1 MRLIIATLL
10 VFSLSTYVFA
20 TAPFENPIV
29 TLEKV
34 GEKKYQL
41 KYMSIPVGKV
51 TVSIKDDNNRVIY
64 KDVISAEK
72 LFYKNYDLNN
82 LELGSYHLEV
92 MNTVSGKLKD
102 FEIDLLAAKKEETS
116 FTRIKRIDRQ
126 NLGLIVKN
134 LNGEEKTI
142 RIFDQGNLIFE
153 TSFAEEIY
161 GKKFKF
167 ENVKSLDKITIE
179 VSDKDGSSKY
189 RSAL

>member
-92 MNTVSGKLKD
+92 MNTVSGKLED

-116 FTRIKRIDRQ
+116 FTKIQRIDRQ
-126 NLGLIVKN
+126 NLGLVVRN

-153 TSFAEEIY
+153 TSFAEEVY

-167 ENVKSLDKITIE
+167 KNVKSLDRITIE
-179 VSDKDGSSKY
+179 VADKNGASKY
-189 RSAL
+189 ISAL

>member
-102 FEIDLLAAKKEETS
+102 FEIDLLAEKKEETS
-116 FTRIKRIDRQ
+116 FTKIQRIDRQ
-126 NLGLIVKN
+126 NLGLVVRN

-153 TSFAEEIY
+153 TSFGEEIY

-167 ENVKSLDKITIE
+167 ENVRSLDRITIE
-179 VSDKDGSSKY
+179 VSDKNGASKY
-189 RSAL
+189 ISAL